1 MKKIFLAIFLFLAA
15 LPSFAV
21 FNERDLAMTLQV
33 LRYELSQ
40 TYREMETNQLQF
52 ETRDQSQHE
61 DLVRLIQSCNEL
73 SLML

>member
-1 MKKIFLAIFLFLAA
+1 MHIHLNSMKKIFLAIFLFLAA

-40 TYREMETNQLQF
+40 TYREMETNQLQ
-52 ETRDQSQHE
+52 
-61 DLVRLIQSCNEL
+61 LINTGASKKAGCRTIT
-73 SLML
+73 